1 MGHEI
6 DQTTGKA
13 AVFTVS
19 QPPWHRLG
27 ITVSDAQTSAEAI
40 KLAGLNWGVEQ
51 CPLFTRREG
60 VERAVTGRVANVR
73 ADSGAVLGVVGT
85 SYRVF
90 QNQSAF
96 DFFDAIVQ
104 ERLAVF
110 ETAGA
115 LKNGRHVWMLAR
127 LPKTLRVAGEDEIR
141 PYILL
146 TNSHDGSR
154 ALRMIPTTIRVVC
167 ANTLNL
173 ALGRSSATEGLTVYH
188 SECLEQRVTE
198 ARTKLGVITTR
209 IDEFEQ
215 QVQALA
221 RRTMSRTALA
231 DYFTKLVEDRAEDT
245 QKRMLG
251 MFLANLDH
259 HTNSLPGIRGTAW
272 AAYNSVSQWADHQS
286 VVRGQ
291 TEIQRADS
299 RLHSVWF
306 GASAE
311 LKSRAFDAAVEL
323 AA

>member
-1 MGHEI
+1 VRT
-6 DQTTGKA
+6 DTG
-13 AVFTVS
+13 
-19 QPPWHRLG
+19 G
-27 ITVSDAQTSAEAI
+27 
-40 KLAGLNWGVEQ
+40 
-51 CPLFTRREG
+51 
-60 VERAVTGRVANVR
+60 
-73 ADSGAVLGVVGT
+73 VLGVVSTG
-85 SYRVF
+85 YRVF
-90 QNQSAF
+90 QNRSAF

-104 ERLAVF
+104 ERLAIF
-110 ETAGA
+110 ETAGS
-115 LKNGRHVWMLAR
+115 LKGGRHVWMLAR

-173 ALGRSSATEGLTVYH
+173 ALGRAAVTEGLTVYH
-188 SECLEQRVTE
+188 SECLEQRVAE

-221 RRTMSRTALA
+221 KRPMSRANLT
-231 DYFTKLVEDRAEDT
+231 DYFTQLVEDRAGDT

-259 HTNSLPGIRGTAW
+259 PTNSLSGIRGSAW
-272 AAYNSVSQWADHQS
+272 AAYNAVSQWADHQS
-286 VVRGQ
+286 IVRGQ
-291 TEIQRADS
+291 TEVQRADS

-311 LKSRAFDAAVEL
+311 LKARAFDAAVAL
-323 AA
+323 AV

>member
-1 MGHEI
+1 MHEI
-6 DQTTGKA
+6 DQSSGKA
-13 AVFTVS
+13 AVMTVG

-27 ITVSDAQTSAEAI
+27 VTVSDAQTSEEAI
-40 KLAGLNWGVEQ
+40 KLAGLAWGVEQ
-51 CPLFTRREG
+51 WPLVARRDG

-73 ADSGAVLGVVGT
+73 ADTGAVLGVVGT

-104 ERLAVF
+104 ERLAIF
-110 ETAGA
+110 ETAGS
-115 LKNGRHVWMLAR
+115 LKGGRHVWMLAR

-173 ALGRSSATEGLTVYH
+173 ALGRAAATEGVTIYH
-188 SECLEQRVTE
+188 SEHLAQRVAE
-198 ARTKLGVITTR
+198 ARTKLGIITQR
-209 IDEFEQ
+209 VDEFEQ

-251 MFLANLDH
+251 MFLTNLDH
-259 HTNSLPGIRGTAW
+259 PTNSLPGIRGSAW

-299 RLHSVWF
+299 RLQSIWF

-311 LKSRAFDAAVEL
+311 LKAKAFDAAVAL
-323 AA
+323 AV

>member
-1 MGHEI
+1 MAHEI
-6 DQTTGKA
+6 DQSTSRA
-13 AVFTVS
+13 AVFTVG

-27 ITVSDAQTSAEAI
+27 VTVSEAQTSEEAI

-51 CPLFTRREG
+51 WPIVARHQG

-73 ADSGAVLGVVGT
+73 ADTGAVLGVVGH

-104 ERLAVF
+104 ERLAIF

-167 ANTLNL
+167 QNTLSL
-173 ALGRSSATEGLTVYH
+173 AIRRAAATEGLTVYH
-188 SECLEQRVTE
+188 SENLEQRVAE

-209 IDEFEQ
+209 IDEFEE

-221 RRTMSRTALA
+221 RRSMSGTALA
-231 DYFTKLVEDRAEDT
+231 DYFTKLVADRAEDT

-251 MFLANLDH
+251 AFLANLDH
-259 HTNSLPGIRGTAW
+259 PTNSLAGIRGSAW
-272 AAYNSVSQWADHQS
+272 AAYNAVSQFADHQS

-291 TEIQRADS
+291 TEILRADA

-311 LKSRAFDAAVEL
+311 LKARAFDAAVAL
-323 AA
+323 AV